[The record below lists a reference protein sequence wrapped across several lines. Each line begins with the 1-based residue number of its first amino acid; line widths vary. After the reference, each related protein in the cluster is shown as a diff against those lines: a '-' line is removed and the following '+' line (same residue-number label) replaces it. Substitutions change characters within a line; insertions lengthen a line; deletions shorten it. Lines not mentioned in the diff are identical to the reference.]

1 MPHRLTAN
9 ERYIGQMGLRQR
21 FGLRVPEP
29 FTISIVGAGQ
39 RRTHEQANHQ
49 INRYPPSYDKG
60 DDAISDLKFAIRYEP
75 LELGLLKAAFRAFG
89 PGPLEEWVRREPS
102 GQFARRAWFL
112 YEWLL
117 GETLNLPDAT
127 MGATVSVLDEGLQIG
142 TYGQTSRRHRVQNN
156 LLGTPALCPTVRVTA
171 VLKEFQALDLSTEA
185 KRLLA
190 DADPAMVLRAVN
202 YIYSKETKSTFALER
217 EEVQGSREDRFIAAL
232 RNRDGVDLASEAG
245 QTSICNLIIG
255 DDRYTVAGWRG
266 DQNYIGETQLAGRDK
281 VHFIPPRAKDVKSL
295 MQGQKDLF
303 RCQRLFKDLLYWAV
317 EGKLS
322 PDEREWLAPGSSPHV
337 SPTVTCALASFTFV
351 FIHPFMDGNGR
362 LHRFIIHDMLER
374 FGFTPPGIIIPV
386 SAVMLRDRRAYDEAL
401 ERFSKSIMPYIDWH
415 WRDDG
420 KGGFEVVV
428 ENDTADLY
436 RYFDATPQVE
446 YLYRCIKEAI
456 DVDLRNELTY
466 VAQFDRGLRALMDHS
481 AMPDRKAQLFV
492 NLIIQNGLIG
502 AEKRRKHFAELTDG
516 EMERFTEI
524 VRAAKEA
531 ATPSPDAPP
540 GSTP

>member
-1 MPHRLTAN
+1 MPHRLTGN
-9 ERYIGQMGLRQR
+9 ERYAGQMGLRHR

-39 RRTHEQANHQ
+39 RRSHTQPTHQ
-49 INRYPPSYDKG
+49 IERYPVSYDKG

-75 LELGLLKAAFRAFG
+75 LELGLLKAAFRGMG
-89 PGPLEEWVRREPS
+89 PEPLEDWVRREPS

-117 GETLNLPDAT
+117 DERLNLPDAAL
-127 MGATVSVLDEGLQIG
+127 GAVAGVLNPNLQIG
-142 TYGQTSRRHRVQNN
+142 CAGEQSKRHRVQNN
-156 LLGTPALCPTVRVTA
+156 LLGTPGLCPTVRVTQA
-171 VLKEFQALDLSTEA
+171 LREFQALKLSDQA
-185 KRLLA
+185 KKLFA
-190 DADPAMVLRAVN
+190 DADPALVLRAVN

-217 EEVQGSREDRFIAAL
+217 EDVQGSKAERFMVAL
-232 RNRDGVDLASEAG
+232 QGRATAEIESESG
-245 QTSICNLIIG
+245 QTRLCNLIIG
-255 DDRYTVAGWRG
+255 DQRYVVNGWRVE
-266 DQNYIGETQLAGRDK
+266 QNYVGETVLLGHDK
-281 VHFIPPRAKDVKSL
+281 VHFIPPKPDNLKILMDNFRYLTTECLGPLVVKND
-295 MQGQKDLF
+295 DLF
-303 RCQRLFKDLLYWAV
+303 FWNLIKR
-317 EGKLS
+317 
-322 PDEREWLAPGSSPHV
+322 PDTETPIDPVIATAILAF
-337 SPTVTCALASFTFV
+337 AFV

-374 FGFTPPGIIIPV
+374 FDFTPSDVIIPV

-401 ERFSKSIMPYIDWH
+401 ERFSASIMPYIDWH

-420 KGGFEVVV
+420 KGGFEVAV

-456 DVDLRNELTY
+456 EVDLRNELTY
-466 VAQFDRGLRALMDHS
+466 VAQFDRGLRALNDLS

-492 NLIIQNGLIG
+492 NLVISNGRIG
-502 AEKRRKHFAELTDG
+502 ADKRQRHFPELTDD
-516 EMERFTEI
+516 EVARFEEA

-531 ATPSPDAPP
+531 ATPPPDDPP
-540 GSTP
+540 PSGP